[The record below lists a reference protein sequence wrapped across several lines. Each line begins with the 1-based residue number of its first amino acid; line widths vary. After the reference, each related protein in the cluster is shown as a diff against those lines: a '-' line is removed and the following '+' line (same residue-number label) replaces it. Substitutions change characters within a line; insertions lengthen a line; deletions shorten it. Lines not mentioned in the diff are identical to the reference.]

1 MSEFDS
7 LIRSERVITPAGVGP
22 ATVGIRDG
30 RIESVTEHGA
40 MRPARQH
47 IDLGKVAL
55 LPGGVDLGTGVY
67 VPGRS
72 LEESYQRVS
81 GAALCGGVTTVMASA
96 ASARP
101 PMRGVDAFSLHR
113 CAATGLSVSVVFLG
127 GIGRAHV

>member
-72 LEESYQRVS
+72 LEGSYHRVREAAVCGGACTGVAS
-81 GAALCGGVTTVMASA
+81 GAA
-96 ASARP
+96 ARP
-101 PMRGVDAFSLHR
+101 PRH
-113 CAATGLSVSVVFLG
+113 
-127 GIGRAHV
+127 